1 MKLDFGQFDRN
12 LRSVRQRMARA
23 AARSGR
29 EARDIRLMAVTK
41 TFPVDYVET
50 ARRAGL
56 SLFGENRVQEARE
69 KYGSLVGASELELH
83 LIGHLQRNKAGIAAS
98 LFRCVQSIDKLQ
110 TAETL
115 NRHCARLGRSMDV
128 LLELNTSGE
137 PGKYGFADSEQLWH
151 ACEDIAG
158 QDHLR
163 VRGVMTVGP
172 LTADR
177 DRVRRAFAVLREC
190 LVGLEERFPELPLD
204 TLSMGMSGD
213 FEIAI
218 EEGANLIRVGT
229 VLFGRRSG
237 AETCGAGDG
246 GAGDARGG
254 GGEAP
259 GRGVNGGAA
268 HD

>member
-1 MKLDFGQFDRN
+1 MKLDFGQFGRN
-12 LRSVRQRMARA
+12 LRSVRQRIARA

-29 EARDIRLMAVTK
+29 EAGDIRLMAVTK

-50 ARRAGL
+50 ARSAGL

-69 KYGSLVGASELELH
+69 KYGSPVASEVELH

-98 LFRCVQSIDKLQ
+98 LFGCVQSIDKLQ

-128 LLELNTSGE
+128 LLELN
-137 PGKYGFADSEQLWH
+137 
-151 ACEDIAG
+151 EDIAG

-172 LTADR
+172 LTPDR
-177 DRVRRAFAVLREC
+177 DRVRRAFAALREC
-190 LVGLEERFPELPLD
+190 LEGLEEHFPELPLD

-218 EEGANLIRVGT
+218 EEGANLIRLGT
-229 VLFGRRSG
+229 VLFGPRSG
-237 AETCGAGDG
+237 AEMCGAGDA
-246 GAGDARGG
+246 GAGDVPGA

-259 GRGVNGGAA
+259 GGTVNGGAS

>member
-1 MKLDFGQFDRN
+1 MKLDFGQFGRN
-12 LRSVRQRMARA
+12 LRSVRQRIARA

-29 EARDIRLMAVTK
+29 EAGDIRLMAVTK

-50 ARRAGL
+50 ARSAGL

-69 KYGSLVGASELELH
+69 KYGSPVASEVELH

-98 LFRCVQSIDKLQ
+98 LFGCVQSIDKLQ

-137 PGKYGFADSEQLWH
+137 PGKYGFADSGRLWR

-172 LTADR
+172 LTPDR
-177 DRVRRAFAVLREC
+177 DRVRRAFAALREC
-190 LVGLEERFPELPLD
+190 LEGLEEHFPELPLD

-218 EEGANLIRVGT
+218 EEGANLIRLGT
-229 VLFGRRSG
+229 VLFGPRSG
-237 AETCGAGDG
+237 AEMCGAGDA
-246 GAGDARGG
+246 GAGDVPGA

-259 GRGVNGGAA
+259 GGTVNGGAS